1 LKVLVQVRDKE
12 FTTLID
18 SGSTHNFFSTQV
30 AQAVELQFQENIG
43 TTVVV
48 ANGDHV
54 PCSGLAK
61 DIEIKVGD
69 DIFTINAYSIPLDS
83 FDMVLGVSFLKPL
96 HTIQLYSDDLVMSFT
111 YNGKRVWKVLGVISH
126 QLPTYIPSSN
136 KNNKSSNSF
145 CTLLKTCSRN
155 PVAYPHLVLVTTEST
170 SSPIPS
176 LLMCT
181 PTGPLNYRKMNLKP
195 SASRCYSKAPFGQV
209 LLLSLPQYC

>member
-54 PCSGLAK
+54 PCCGLAK

-111 YNGKRVWKVLGVISH
+111 YNGKRVWKVLGS
-126 QLPTYIPSSN
+126 PRCDIPS
-136 KNNKSSNSF
+136 
-145 CTLLKTCSRN
+145 T
-155 PVAYPHLVLVTTEST
+155 AHLHSIQQQEQ
-170 SSPIPS
+170 
-176 LLMCT
+176 
-181 PTGPLNYRKMNLKP
+181 
-195 SASRCYSKAPFGQV
+195 QV
-209 LLLSLPQYC
+209 LEQLLHTFEDVFQEPSGLPPSRACDH